1 MNLTTVFTKAVA
13 VTATVFFSFLTACNP
28 ADLPQDVDN
37 PNGNEPD
44 KPVVLPDSESGIS
57 FAPEVLNADQACTIY
72 FKPSATSSISKALYN
87 CSTDIYAHIG
97 VFYDDDW
104 KFVQAEWNQNIE
116 KCKFTKTGENEYK
129 LEIQPSLREYFQSG
143 TTPLERIALVI
154 RNADGTK
161 QTKPDQF
168 ISVTDDKYKAGVFTP
183 DPVVKETKPSGALEG
198 INYNSDNSVTLVLHD
213 LTTKGGCYDYA
224 YVIGE
229 FSGWKRQKEYMMK
242 RDDAAGDWWITL
254 RDLDPEKEYMFQY
267 HVGNSDVNFRI
278 HDPYTEVVYDPWNDK
293 YISSTTYPN
302 LPAYPTETK
311 DRVSAFKI
319 NRDNFNWTVP
329 NFAIKDHNNIVIY
342 EMHFRDFTT
351 SKDILGAMDK
361 LDYLQ
366 TLGVGALELMPVQE
380 FEGNDSWG
388 YNPCSYFAMDK
399 AYGTRTMY
407 KQFIDE
413 CHKRG
418 MAVILDVVYNHTTG
432 AHPYARL
439 YWDSAANNI
448 SSLNPCYNVN
458 TPHGFGVFQDI
469 NHENPQIS
477 NHIKRSL
484 EYLLKEYK
492 VDGFRFDLT
501 KGFTNHSGKDGSY
514 DQLRVDI
521 LKGYNNAIKAV
532 NPDAMVILEHFV
544 DAENNALGEE
554 GMHMWGNNNHNYT
567 KVIEGSNVDLSY
579 IYDPNCYRVG
589 YMESHDEERICCA
602 NPPSAGTSNPTSV
615 SWGICGTMTGWGD
628 SKSENYSKDI
638 AFSASGN
645 VFVARN
651 VSISASDEFKIRGN
665 NSWDDTYNY
674 GAAED
679 KTVLPL
685 AQAFSLTLGA
695 SSKNMKAPA
704 ADVYDLWFSP
714 GLAKVWLMKSGET
727 PDIPEMENDDPLT
740 LKMRRA
746 GLAAAFFLT
755 VPGPKMIWQFGELGY
770 DISIEYGGSNVSAKP
785 VKWDYLN
792 EPARK
797 ALYDTYSGLLKFRN
811 ENPEF
816 FTKGAN
822 FRQYVGTSEF
832 EYGKFIF
839 GETAGKAFCVMGNFD
854 NITKEITAQ
863 LPFEGHWF
871 NWFNPEESV
880 SGNKFTAILRPGE
893 FRLVFCQMRDTAE

>member
-13 VTATVFFSFLTACNP
+13 VTATVVFSFLTACNP
-28 ADLPQDVDN
+28 SDLPEDVDN

-104 KFVQAEWNQNIE
+104 KFVRAEWNQNIE

-229 FSGWKRQKEYMMK
+229 FSGWKRQNEDMMK

-388 YNPCSYFAMDK
+388 
-399 AYGTRTMY
+399 
-407 KQFIDE
+407 
-413 CHKRG
+413 
-418 MAVILDVVYNHTTG
+418 
-432 AHPYARL
+432 
-439 YWDSAANNI
+439 
-448 SSLNPCYNVN
+448 
-458 TPHGFGVFQDI
+458 
-469 NHENPQIS
+469 
-477 NHIKRSL
+477 
-484 EYLLKEYK
+484 
-492 VDGFRFDLT
+492 
-501 KGFTNHSGKDGSY
+501 
-514 DQLRVDI
+514 
-521 LKGYNNAIKAV
+521 
-532 NPDAMVILEHFV
+532 
-544 DAENNALGEE
+544 
-554 GMHMWGNNNHNYT
+554 
-567 KVIEGSNVDLSY
+567 
-579 IYDPNCYRVG
+579 
-589 YMESHDEERICCA
+589 
-602 NPPSAGTSNPTSV
+602 
-615 SWGICGTMTGWGD
+615 
-628 SKSENYSKDI
+628 
-638 AFSASGN
+638 
-645 VFVARN
+645 
-651 VSISASDEFKIRGN
+651 
-665 NSWDDTYNY
+665 
-674 GAAED
+674 
-679 KTVLPL
+679 
-685 AQAFSLTLGA
+685 
-695 SSKNMKAPA
+695 
-704 ADVYDLWFSP
+704 
-714 GLAKVWLMKSGET
+714 
-727 PDIPEMENDDPLT
+727 
-740 LKMRRA
+740 
-746 GLAAAFFLT
+746 
-755 VPGPKMIWQFGELGY
+755 
-770 DISIEYGGSNVSAKP
+770 
-785 VKWDYLN
+785 
-792 EPARK
+792 
-797 ALYDTYSGLLKFRN
+797 
-811 ENPEF
+811 
-816 FTKGAN
+816 
-822 FRQYVGTSEF
+822 
-832 EYGKFIF
+832 
-839 GETAGKAFCVMGNFD
+839 
-854 NITKEITAQ
+854 
-863 LPFEGHWF
+863 
-871 NWFNPEESV
+871 
-880 SGNKFTAILRPGE
+880 
-893 FRLVFCQMRDTAE
+893 